1 MYVLYG
7 CDLLGSLGG
16 KRLRA
21 PGKCSQYFAPKLK
34 EVADVVAS
42 MITRPVADKY
52 SCLIR
57 QVYRWVP
64 VMAKEGNR
72 GIVCKVGVKS
82 MIV

>member
-21 PGKCSQYFAPKLK
+21 PGKCNQYFAPKLK

-42 MITRPVADKY
+42 MVSTKKKV
-52 SCLIR
+52 
-57 QVYRWVP
+57 V
-64 VMAKEGNR
+64 
-72 GIVCKVGVKS
+72 VGVEYC
-82 MIV
+82 MLR